1 MINSAEI
8 AKKLFA
14 GRGIAASLAFALLAA
29 FAIPSPLHAQD
40 GKEADPSVALAT
52 ALTAA
57 CKQNESQ
64 FAIYLTV
71 DNAAAFKNLPADQRT
86 TVLHRLALVDGP
98 GKPLLSNDADGH
110 TILHCESA
118 GAAADLRFGAVR
130 AHENLAFIPIRS
142 GAGGSGDPTEF
153 GLVREAGGWRIISVG
168 ILLFDVSQLAQ
179 RWEQQDLENH
189 EIKAAN
195 ALYDLAN
202 AIEHYHDAFGRMP
215 EGLAEL
221 GPAPPNEVSPEQANL
236 IEGDLAGGTR
246 DGYRYQ
252 YRVLSDNDGNPTGFE
267 LTATPEP
274 YAKSGKRSFLLD
286 AERVLHGADKRGDMA
301 TKEDPVISAKT
312 EQ

>member
-1 MINSAEI
+1 MARASRYFRMTPMATRFSTANPPEPPLICDSA
-8 AKKLFA
+8 
-14 GRGIAASLAFALLAA
+14 
-29 FAIPSPLHAQD
+29 PSART
-40 GKEADPSVALAT
+40 KISPSFPSAPAP
-52 ALTAA
+52 
-57 CKQNESQ
+57 
-64 FAIYLTV
+64 
-71 DNAAAFKNLPADQRT
+71 AAAA
-86 TVLHRLALVDGP
+86 
-98 GKPLLSNDADGH
+98 
-110 TILHCESA
+110 I
-118 GAAADLRFGAVR
+118 
-130 AHENLAFIPIRS
+130 
-142 GAGGSGDPTEF
+142 PTEF